1 MTILST
7 PKSGILYFL
16 LITVI
21 TLTALSYKS
30 VFPAIK
36 QKNAVTFIVYQ
47 GTLEDTPEN
56 TMAAFKNA
64 VEMGANGL
72 MVDVRI
78 TKDKRIVL
86 MHDETI
92 DRTTDG
98 KGRVDQLLYDELLH
112 YDAGSW
118 KNLKFKW
125 EKVPLLSE
133 VLQFCKINGLKL
145 VLDVKQFGIE
155 KQVLAIVKEQGM
167 IENTYFWGMLKD
179 IRHLEPGLPIK
190 NIVFIETSEITRD
203 ALDFAHSAKNHIAVK
218 MINSDDRELL
228 TKNISKKPDIIV
240 LNYPQ
245 LVMDI
250 LHKDEPNK
258 VVSLDSAEYIE
269 SEKIKNG
276 TINAKNTALPKQAKL
291 NTWEKTIYIRD
302 ELSTLVEI
310 VKSKDSDKDD
320 ARMAALA
327 ITGLLNDDIT
337 SVLANLLKQK
347 KTFVRADVPVRANAA
362 WALGL
367 TLDRKALKPL
377 INSLNENKEDVKR
390 EVILAIRR
398 IANANQLSSDESKQI
413 SEKLVEILRDD
424 SFANVRYDAARTLGD
439 LNAKNSV
446 NQLINSLSNDPDWNV
461 KSACAGAL
469 GQIRDKKGIK
479 PLTNILVTDANID
492 AAWARRRAAWALA
505 DIGEDAIAG
514 LIEALGDNEKSV
526 RQRASWALIK
536 IGKPAVPALVLSLK
550 NIDSFVKAKAAWTL
564 GWIRDDYATKA
575 LKWALKGNDYDVKI
589 AAAWALGRI
598 GSSKSL
604 ELLETYKKERNY
616 AFRRNVREAIKRIN
630 DKAE

>member
-1 MTILST
+1 MTILSN
-7 PKSGILYFL
+7 PKSDILNFI
-16 LITVI
+16 LITII
-21 TLTALSYKS
+21 TLTTLSYKT
-30 VFPAIK
+30 VFSAIK

-64 VEMGANGL
+64 VELGANGL

-78 TKDKRIVL
+78 TKDKRIIL

-98 KGRVDQLLYDELLH
+98 KGRVDQLLYDELQH

-118 KNLKFKW
+118 RSPEFKW

-133 VLQFCKINGLKL
+133 VLRFCKANNLKL

-155 KQVLAIVKEQGM
+155 KQVIAIVKEQGM
-167 IENTYFWGMLKD
+167 IEHTYFWGMLKD
-179 IRHLEPGLPIK
+179 IRHLEPGLPII
-190 NIVFIETSEITRD
+190 NIVFIETDEITRD
-203 ALDFAHSAKNHIAVK
+203 TLDFAHTAKNHIAVK

-269 SEKIKNG
+269 SQKTKNG
-276 TINAKNTALPKQAKL
+276 VINAKDTAIPKQSKV
-291 NTWEKTIYIRD
+291 NTWENTIYIRD

-310 VKSKDSDKDD
+310 VKSKNSEKDD

-337 SVLANLLKQK
+337 SVLTDLLKHK
-347 KTFVRADVPVRANAA
+347 KTFVRADAPVRANAA

-367 TLDRKALKPL
+367 TLDRNALKPL
-377 INSLNENKEDVKR
+377 INSLKENKEDVKR
-390 EVILAIRR
+390 EVILAIKR
-398 IANANQLSSDESKQI
+398 IANANQLNPDESEQI
-413 SEKLVEILRDD
+413 SEKLVKILRDD
-424 SFANVRYDAARTLGD
+424 PFANVRYDAARTLGD
-439 LNAKNSV
+439 LNEKSSV

-469 GQIRDKKGIK
+469 GQIRDKRGIK
-479 PLTNILVTDANID
+479 PLKNILVNDANID

-526 RQRASWALIK
+526 RQKASWALIK
-536 IGKPAVPALVLSLK
+536 IGRPSVPSLVSSLK
-550 NIDSFVKAKAAWTL
+550 NIDKVIKEKAAWTL

-575 LKWALKGNDYDVKI
+575 LKWALKENDYDIKI

-598 GSSKSL
+598 GNTDAL
-604 ELLETYKKERNY
+604 ELLQTYRKERNF
-616 AFRRNVREAIKRIN
+616 AVRRIVKEAIKRIN
-630 DKAE
+630 NKTK